1 VGEYA
6 VRVLRS
12 SRLSPWRVVT
22 VVGGGRARARTHMR
36 TGYLLI
42 GAVAVAAIMAGSTAV
57 AQSPAP
63 AACVVPAP
71 RAPRPGRPALSAT
84 LRVQG
89 DLNLTC
95 QFDDVDTVQGVSSCA
110 MLPKFGTGGNGKF
123 LLPFPNFHGPQPQ
136 RSVHYEIRILKV
148 NGPNE
153 YPKSALDE
161 ISVDYASEVGRVVY
175 NATPASL
182 GSATLR
188 ADGSG
193 TFQFTQLQRQP
204 DVFTRDVQG
213 KTLSGIVSWTCRDP
227 K

>member
-1 VGEYA
+1 M
-6 VRVLRS
+6 
-12 SRLSPWRVVT
+12 
-22 VVGGGRARARTHMR
+22 HI
-36 TGYLLI
+36 GYWLI
-42 GAVAVAAIMAGSTAV
+42 GVVAVTATTGNGVFAQATPAG
-57 AQSPAP
+57 
-63 AACVVPAP
+63 ACVVPAA
-71 RAPRPGRPALSAT
+71 RAPRPGKPVLSAT

-95 QFDDVDTVQGVSSCA
+95 QFDDVDAVQGVSSCA
-110 MLPKFGTGGNGKF
+110 MLPKSGTGGNGKF
-123 LLPFPNFHGPQPQ
+123 LVPYPNFHAPQPQ

-153 YPKSALDE
+153 YPKGVLDGL
-161 ISVDYASEVGRVVY
+161 SVDYASEVGQVVY

-182 GSATLR
+182 GSVTIR

-193 TFQFTQLQRQP
+193 TFQFAQLQRQP

-213 KTLSGIVSWTCRDP
+213 KTLSGTVSWTCRDP